1 MSRAPSSE
9 HSPTERQM
17 HALIELVETDR
28 KAREAA
34 LRQAADQACAEIL
47 RTARAAA
54 RERSHAALAEERRR
68 RSHALAAT
76 TARLANEE
84 RQFEQQTHAAL
95 LALAWQRLPHLL
107 EARWADPEARR
118 DWIAHV
124 FAAARLALP
133 AGAWTLVHGPG
144 LSESDRDTLAELAAE
159 AGVSLELVADPAIH
173 GGLKLRAGGNVIDGT
188 AAGLLA
194 DRAAIGA
201 RLLDLLQETS

>member
-1 MSRAPSSE
+1 MNASPSKPPA
-9 HSPTERQM
+9 HTERQM
-17 HALIELVETDR
+17 HALIELVEADR
-28 KAREAA
+28 KTRESA

-47 RTARAAA
+47 RAARAAA

-68 RSHALAAT
+68 RSRALSAT
-76 TARLANEE
+76 AARLANEE
-84 RQFEQQTHAAL
+84 RQSEQQVHAAL
-95 LALAWQRLPHLL
+95 LALAWQRLPRLL
-107 EARWADPEARR
+107 DARWAEPEARR

-133 AGAWTLVHGPG
+133 AGAWILVHGPG
-144 LSESDRDTLAELAAE
+144 LSESDRETLAELAAE